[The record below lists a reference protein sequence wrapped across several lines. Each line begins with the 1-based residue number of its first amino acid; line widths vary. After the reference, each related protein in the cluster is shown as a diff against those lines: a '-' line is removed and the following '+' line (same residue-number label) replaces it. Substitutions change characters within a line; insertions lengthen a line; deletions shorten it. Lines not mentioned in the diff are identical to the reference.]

1 MKRQQSIACV
11 CVCVIATAFVGGGA
25 STRIAQPGL
34 SSSHQ
39 LGRLEPRNLDG
50 YLHTGELLGA
60 DAQTDHAR
68 DLAMQTLAIGIGL
81 AQRAGNSK
89 LAASMCIA
97 LASVEPDSAMASLLW
112 DLAYSIDPDRRL
124 AWVAH
129 REVKARASAQL
140 RRDAARAVYAARFN
154 DHQLATELLGKKI
167 VRETIRQAAHQ
178 AGLDPV
184 GVDRLLFAMIADA
197 SEDDCRGRVFVT
209 QRDDGEVR
217 RVVCG
222 DHLRPIGAG
231 PDDESLRQ
239 LIKLELV
246 LLDEFASPTNRDTWA
261 VSAYL
266 QMDEPVEEISVSSIV
281 GYYQVDM
288 TKPYWRGGQWTSSP

>member
-1 MKRQQSIACV
+1 MKRHQSIACV

-25 STRIAQPGL
+25 STRIVQPGL

-39 LGRLEPRNLDG
+39 LGRLEPGNLDG
-50 YLHTGELLGA
+50 YLRIGEQLGG

-89 LAASMCIA
+89 LTASMCIA
-97 LASVEPDSAMASLLW
+97 LASVEPDSAMASSLW
-112 DLAYSIDPDRRL
+112 DLAYSIDPDRRW

-129 REVKARASAQL
+129 REAKTRASAQL
-140 RRDAARAVYAARFN
+140 RRDAARAVYAVRFN
-154 DHQLATELLGKKI
+154 DHQLATELLGKKA
-167 VRETIRQAAHQ
+167 VRETIRQTAHQ

-197 SEDDCRGRVFVT
+197 SADSCRGRVFVT

-239 LIKLELV
+239 LIKLELG
-246 LLDEFASPTNRDTWA
+246 LLDELASPTNRDTWA

-266 QMDEPVEEISVSSIV
+266 QMDEPVEDMSVSSIV
-281 GYYQVDM
+281 EYYQVDM
-288 TKPYWRGGQWTSSP
+288 TKPYWRGDRWTSSP